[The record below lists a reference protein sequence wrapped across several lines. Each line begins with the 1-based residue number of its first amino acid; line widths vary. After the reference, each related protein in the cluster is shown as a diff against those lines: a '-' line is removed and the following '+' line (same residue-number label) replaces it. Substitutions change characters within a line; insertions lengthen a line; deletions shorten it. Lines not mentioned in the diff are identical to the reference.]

1 MDPSSAVSLWQQYLK
16 PLKNQGYMLISPAC
30 TNGPSGMTW
39 MKSFL
44 DECTDCQ
51 IDRVGLHFYGTEP
64 QDFINYVTE
73 VYNAFKIPVWV
84 TEFACQNFGGGEQCT
99 AEQVQ
104 NFLQTVTEWMDK
116 TTYVDAYFAFGVLD
130 NMSNV
135 NPLDKLMD
143 NGGGPNSLGKLYLG
157 L

>member
-1 MDPSSAVSLWQQYLK
+1 
-16 PLKNQGYMLISPAC
+16 
-30 TNGPSGMTW
+30 
-39 MKSFL
+39 
-44 DECTDCQ
+44 
-51 IDRVGLHFYGTEP
+51 LHFYGTEP

-116 TTYVDAYFAFGVLD
+116 TTYVDAYFAFGKSFVD
-130 NMSNV
+130 YS
-135 NPLDKLMD
+135 
-143 NGGGPNSLGKLYLG
+143 GSLF
-157 L
+157 